1 MRFVPDESGCY
12 VLATF
17 DEDVLYVGLATNLSR
32 RMGQHLDSPEKVN
45 ATSLGRAVWFF
56 WVRCDELNK
65 VERTWMNMYAQHHG
79 TFPVLNKIYSATP
92 H

>member
-1 MRFVPDESGCY
+1 

-17 DEDVLYVGLATNLSR
+17 DEDVLYVGLAKNLGR

-56 WVRCDELNK
+56 WLSCVELNK
-65 VERTWMNMYAQHHG
+65 VERTWMNIYAQHHG
-79 TFPVLNKIYSATP
+79 TLPVLNKIYSATP